1 MRSFGSEIVIVRMV
15 WAAAS
20 AADGL
25 CASSAEAIRL
35 WVCDSAAAITG
46 SGVSAIA
53 ASNRSRSGDNAT
65 IISAR
70 RLISVEMRSMP
81 LR

>member
-1 MRSFGSEIVIVRMV
+1 MIVIERMLC
-15 WAAAS
+15 ADCS

-25 CASSAEAIRL
+25 RASSAEAIRL
-35 WVCDSAAAITG
+35 WVWNNVDAIWG
-46 SGVSAIA
+46 SGVSAMA
-53 ASNRSRSGDNAT
+53 ASNFSRSGGSAT

-70 RLISVEMRSMP
+70 RLISAEIRSIP

>member
-1 MRSFGSEIVIVRMV
+1 MLC
-15 WAAAS
+15 AACS

-35 WVCDSAAAITG
+35 WVCDSAAAISG
-46 SGVSAIA
+46 SEVSAIA
-53 ASNRSRSGDNAT
+53 VSKFSRSGGNAT
-65 IISAR
+65 ISSAR